1 MRYLLTGGGTAGHI
15 NPALAI
21 AETIRNNDFDAVIEF
36 VGVRG
41 RREEELVPRAGYKLH
56 FVTSGGFSGKLPT
69 PGNLR
74 AAWLALTSPYAKE
87 TLKIINDFAPDIVI
101 GTGGYASWPIMSAAA
116 RLGIPTAVHESNS
129 YPGKTVRRLA
139 RSVDRIW
146 TNFPGTAEHLRQ
158 SEKVIHVGNPLRG
171 GFTAYTKADARQ
183 ELGIPEGCLFILS
196 YGGSQGARSI
206 NAGVV
211 DMMKSYSSHHAHIF
225 HMHAAGKL
233 CYPETRDAFRS
244 AGLRED
250 GNCRLTE
257 YIYDM
262 PRCMAAADL
271 VICRA
276 GAMSVSE
283 LAQLQKPCVL
293 VPYPHA
299 AYNHQY
305 LNAKELA
312 DAGAAVLLPD
322 SEVSLPGTL
331 HRAVEKIL
339 SEPVHMIEMQ
349 RSIAAFADADANR
362 RIWED
367 IQLLLQTNQD
377 NKKNQQKERQR
388 KRS

>member
-21 AETIRNNDFDAVIEF
+21 AETIRQNDPEAVIEF

-56 FVTSGGFSGKLPT
+56 FVSSGGFSGRLPT
-69 PGNLR
+69 PANLH
-74 AAWLALTSPYAKE
+74 AAWLAFTSPYAKK
-87 TLKIINDFAPDIVI
+87 TMQILDDFTPDIVI

-116 RLGIPTAVHESNS
+116 RRGIPTAVHESNS
-129 YPGKTVRRLA
+129 HPGKTVRRLA

-146 TNFPGTAEHLRQ
+146 TNFPGTVEHLRQ
-158 SEKVIHVGNPLRG
+158 RDKVLHVGNPLRG
-171 GFTAYTKADARQ
+171 GFSAYTKSDARQ
-183 ELGIPEGCLFILS
+183 ELGIPEDCLFILS

-206 NAGVV
+206 NTGVV
-211 DMMKSYSSHHAHIF
+211 DMMKAYSSHHANIL

-233 CYPETRDAFRS
+233 CYPEMREAFRS

-283 LAQLQKPCVL
+283 LAQLRKPCIL

-305 LNAKELA
+305 LNAKELS

-322 SEVSLPGTL
+322 AEASRPGAL
-331 HRAVEKIL
+331 HKAAEGIL
-339 SEPVHMIEMQ
+339 SEPARMEKMK
-349 RSIAAFADADANR
+349 RSIADFADPAANR
-362 RIWED
+362 RIWID
-367 IQLLLQTNQD
+367 IQDLLQKNDKQNQE
-377 NKKNQQKERQR
+377 KESQR
-388 KRS
+388 K